1 MKRKYSN
8 KYANK
13 KTAEQK
19 RLVVGACGKGTNH
32 KKIARLL
39 ATAMSL
45 SAICGTISGYGERKE
60 ADDDQQKT

>member
-13 KTAEQK
+13 KTTGQK
-19 RLVVGACGKGTNH
+19 SPVVGVCGKGTNH

-39 ATAMSL
+39 ASAMSL

-60 ADDDQQKT
+60 NE

>member
-13 KTAEQK
+13 KTAGQESP
-19 RLVVGACGKGTNH
+19 VVGECGKGTNH

-39 ATAMSL
+39 ASAMSL

-60 ADDDQQKT
+60 ESNDQQKT